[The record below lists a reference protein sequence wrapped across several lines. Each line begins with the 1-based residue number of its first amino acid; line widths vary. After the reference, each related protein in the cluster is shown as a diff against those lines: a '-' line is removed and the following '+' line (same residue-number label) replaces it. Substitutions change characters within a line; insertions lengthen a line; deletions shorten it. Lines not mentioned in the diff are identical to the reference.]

1 MPPLIQIK
9 SQAYRLSTGS
19 SAEDVPQ
26 LASAV
31 AGLCDHV
38 SSLASDVSELTRQVC
53 AVQLLLVDLQT
64 EVKEAL
70 ELARR
75 GK

>member
-26 LASAV
+26 LASVV

-38 SSLASDVSELTRQVC
+38 SSLSTDVTELTRQVC
-53 AVQLLLVDLQT
+53 AVQLLLVDLQRD
-64 EVKEAL
+64 VKEAL

-75 GK
+75 QR